1 MMVVCNTTL
10 CMWIVELFVVV
21 VVVLLAIDDRLG
33 SADETHRIVFPM
45 LMSFARQMHG
55 VCARE

>member
-1 MMVVCNTTL
+1 
-10 CMWIVELFVVV
+10 MWIVELFVVV
-21 VVVLLAIDDRLG
+21 RFLLAIDDRLD
-33 SADETHRIVFPM
+33 SADETHPSVFSM